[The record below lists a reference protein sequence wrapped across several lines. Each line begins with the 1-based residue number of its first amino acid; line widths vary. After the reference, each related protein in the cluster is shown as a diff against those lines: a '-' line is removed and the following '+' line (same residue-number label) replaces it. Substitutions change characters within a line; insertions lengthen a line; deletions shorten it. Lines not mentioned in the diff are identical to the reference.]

1 MALRVGFIGL
11 GAMGGPMA
19 RNVIKAG
26 FAVTVWARR
35 PEAAVAW
42 RDAGALW
49 ADAPAE
55 LASASD
61 VVVLSVTNSPDVQ
74 ELVTG
79 SNGILPGAHTG
90 LTIVDTSTIAPAV
103 SRSLAEKAAEQGVL
117 MLDAPVSGGTMGA
130 EAGTLTIMAA
140 GDRAGYD
147 HALPVLQAMGKN
159 IFHVGPAG
167 AGQVIKLVNNVLV
180 GIIAAATAE
189 AFVLGA
195 KAGADVQT
203 MADVVGAS
211 AGASWQLAN
220 QFPIRAFNGSFQ
232 PGFMTDLLHK
242 DLGLALDL
250 GEEQQAPLLLTA
262 LARQLY
268 GVSHAVGYG
277 RDDYTSILRV
287 LENMASVEV
296 RTKG

>member
-1 MALRVGFIGL
+1 MTLRVGFIGL

-19 RNVIKAG
+19 RNVLKAG

-35 PEAAVAW
+35 PQAAAAW

-55 LASASD
+55 LAGASD
-61 VVVLSVTNSPDVQ
+61 VIVLSVTNSPDVQ
-74 ELVTG
+74 ELVT
-79 SNGILPGAHTG
+79 SPAGILHGAHAG

-103 SRSLAEKAAEQGVL
+103 SRTLAAEAATQGVH

-211 AGASWQLAN
+211 AGASWQLTN

-268 GVSHAVGYG
+268 GVSHSAGYG
-277 RDDYTSILRV
+277 RDDYTSILRI
-287 LENMASVEV
+287 LEDMASVEV
-296 RTKG
+296 RAEG